1 MLETAGT
8 IFLSLLS
15 ILVAV
20 QIYGAVR
27 FLSFFLSK

>member
-15 ILVAV
+15 ILLAV
-20 QIYGAVR
+20 QIYGVVR
-27 FLSFFLSK
+27 LFIFFQSK